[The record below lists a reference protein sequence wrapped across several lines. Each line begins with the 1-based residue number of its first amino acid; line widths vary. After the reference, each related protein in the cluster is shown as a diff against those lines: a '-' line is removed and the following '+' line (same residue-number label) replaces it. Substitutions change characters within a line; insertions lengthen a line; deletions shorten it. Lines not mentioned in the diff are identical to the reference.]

1 MAMHKVCLVARGFTQ
16 VEGIDFNETFSLVA
30 WMESIQNMLVVTV
43 SEDLKVHQMDVKITF
58 LNGDL
63 S

>member
-1 MAMHKVCLVARGFTQ
+1 
-16 VEGIDFNETFSLVA
+16 
-30 WMESIQNMLVVTV
+30 MESIRDMLVVTV
-43 SEDLKVHQMDVKITF
+43 SEDFKVHQMDVKITF